1 VISSDPYDLLL
12 DIERRCQ
19 ANAAG
24 LPSLDRAEDE
34 WVGVGFRIAD
44 YKLIAVMSEVKE
56 ILYLPVYT
64 SIPGV
69 KSWMVGVANVRGNLL
84 PLMDL
89 KGYVM
94 GEDIAQ
100 RINSRVVVIDYKGFN
115 TGLIVEEVYGLKHFL
130 AKDQADK
137 LPDMDAKILPY
148 IEMAFNEQDNEW
160 PVFSFNQ
167 LTRDER
173 FIQASL

>member
-1 VISSDPYDLLL
+1 VNSSDPYDLLL
-12 DIERRCQ
+12 EIEQRCQ

-24 LPSLDRAEDE
+24 LPTLDRAEDE
-34 WVGVGFRIAD
+34 WVGVGFRIGTE
-44 YKLIAVMSEVKE
+44 KLIAVMGEVKE
-56 ILYLPVYT
+56 ILDLPAYT
-64 SIPGV
+64 SLPGV

-89 KGYVM
+89 KGYIM
-94 GEDIAQ
+94 GEDIDQ
-100 RINSRVVVIDYKGFN
+100 RKKGRVIVIDYKGFN

-137 LPDMDAKILPY
+137 LPDVDKSILPY

-160 PVFSFNQ
+160 PVFSFKHMTQ
-167 LTRDER
+167 DER
-173 FIQASL
+173 FNQVSL